1 MQNSCNEGGGARV
14 TILTFGL
21 LRTSLAEL
29 EIRSI
34 WLWSQ
39 SRHVSLP
46 ANLDSFRPPHRKL
59 RGNSHPLP
67 KNHILHKTIISTVYK
82 PRSKGLRK
90 RTAVISESM
99 QSIPSEL
106 KVHIGTFCT
115 RATLASLAQVHTSYQ
130 KESERTLYRRIS
142 IQTSSEE
149 VTCLETLSSNS
160 EKAGLVRSLTIEFPR
175 RWSTESCN
183 TALVLSRAL
192 DHTHA
197 LSHLRIKLPLNKPED
212 DSVLPQ
218 LNRAIRSDHFRLV
231 FLYCNNYLDVGEIIR
246 DQPQLQL
253 LGIYTCG
260 GDTELLRKLT
270 SLRSSEPTASFPII
284 VALDRESFL
293 PFYDHISVFPTFC
306 RASRSAIFP
315 SCNQSFLQYGSR
327 GLIASADVV
336 AQVSIYLDELLT
348 PGNIHDMLRDM
359 ARSFPFVSRL
369 NIALESPDICYPDL
383 AASLSVVTHLTEL
396 HFHMWNDGEKNHPGL
411 SHVQKQ
417 KYAREWGEACPDLFE
432 ITFLDGVTLEKNE
445 EEWEILD

>member
-1 MQNSCNEGGGARV
+1 M
-14 TILTFGL
+14 
-21 LRTSLAEL
+21 EL
-29 EIRSI
+29 
-34 WLWSQ
+34 
-39 SRHVSLP
+39 
-46 ANLDSFRPPHRKL
+46 
-59 RGNSHPLP
+59 
-67 KNHILHKTIISTVYK
+67 
-82 PRSKGLRK
+82 
-90 RTAVISESM
+90 
-99 QSIPSEL
+99 IPSEL

-130 KESERTLYRRIS
+130 KESERTLYKRIS

-231 FLYCNNYLDVGEIIR
+231 SLYCNDYFDIVEIIQN
-246 DQPQLQL
+246 QPRLQL
-253 LGIYTCG
+253 LAIYTNG
-260 GDTELLRKLT
+260 GDTELLRKLI

-284 VALDRESFL
+284 VALERESFL

-306 RASRSAIFP
+306 RALRSAIFP
-315 SCNQSFLQYGSR
+315 SCAESFLQDDSR
-327 GLIASADVV
+327 GLVASVDEVS
-336 AQVSIYLDELLT
+336 QVSIYLAELST
-348 PGNIHDMLRDM
+348 PGIIHDMLRDM
-359 ARSFPFVSRL
+359 ARSFPLVSWL
-369 NIALESPDICYPDL
+369 NIALESPDIYYPDF
-383 AASLSVVTHLTEL
+383 AASLSVVTNLTEL
-396 HFHMWNDGEKNHPGL
+396 HFHMWNNGEKNHPGL

-417 KYAREWGEACPDLFE
+417 TYAQEWGEACPDLFQV
-432 ITFLDGVTLEKNE
+432 TFLDGTTIEKNE
-445 EEWEILD
+445 GEWETLD